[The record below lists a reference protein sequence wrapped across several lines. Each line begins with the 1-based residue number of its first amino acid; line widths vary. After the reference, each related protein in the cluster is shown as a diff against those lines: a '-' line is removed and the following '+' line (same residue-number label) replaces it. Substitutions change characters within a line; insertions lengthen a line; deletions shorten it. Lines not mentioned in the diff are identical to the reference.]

1 MRHTA
6 ELAQLPAIGPL
17 GLALTLA
24 DLPSP
29 STKRWVSRRKAEVVI
44 AVHSGLLTLQEA
56 CERYALSQ
64 EEFLSWSQSFKAY
77 GLKGLSATRLA
88 AGAPKADRQ

>member
-1 MRHTA
+1 
-6 ELAQLPAIGPL
+6 LAQLPAIGPL
-17 GLALTLA
+17 GLALTLD

-44 AVHSGLLTLQEA
+44 AVHSGLLTLQQA

-88 AGAPKADRQ
+88 AGAPKADSRLA